1 MSGVLERF
9 LRYVQIETT
18 SDESSA
24 TSPTTTCQWD
34 LLRLLEREM
43 RELGMEG
50 VHLSEYGVLR
60 AALPGSG
67 PRIGLIAHVDTSP
80 EAPGAGVKPV
90 LHAGWDGSPITLA
103 PGICIDP
110 SGTADMKRYA
120 GGTIVTSDGSTLLGA
135 DDKAGVAIIMEACS
149 ILLADPS
156 LPRPALAVAFTPDE
170 EAGRGVEHFDTTAFG
185 ASLAY
190 TVDGGPVGH
199 VETQTFN
206 AAAADLRVTG
216 RQVHPGSAKGLMV
229 NAARIASEMVAS
241 LGAEEMPENSEGM
254 QGYTY
259 PLSIAGNAAEARIR
273 ILLRD
278 FTREGLEARASS
290 LEALG
295 RWFSVK
301 YPGAA
306 IELSTKE
313 QYRNPAEVLSRDRRL
328 VERAMEG
335 IRAAGLDPV
344 EGSIRGGTDG
354 SRLSFMGIPCVN
366 LPTGGE
372 MFHSRTE
379 WIAVEGIELAL
390 SSLLGTL
397 AAWASGPASGD

>member
-135 DDKAGVAIIMEACS
+135 DDKAGVAVIMSLAET
-149 ILLADPS
+149 LLNDPKLLHGDVRIS
-156 LPRPALAVAFTPDE
+156 FTPDE
-170 EAGRGVEHFDTTAFG
+170 EVGAGTKHFDLKTFEVRARP
-185 ASLAY
+185 AA
-190 TVDGGPVGH
+190 PV
-199 VETQTFN
+199 
-206 AAAADLRVTG
+206 
-216 RQVHPGSAKGLMV
+216 
-229 NAARIASEMVAS
+229 
-241 LGAEEMPENSEGM
+241 
-254 QGYTY
+254 
-259 PLSIAGNAAEARIR
+259 
-273 ILLRD
+273 
-278 FTREGLEARASS
+278 
-290 LEALG
+290 
-295 RWFSVK
+295 
-301 YPGAA
+301 
-306 IELSTKE
+306 
-313 QYRNPAEVLSRDRRL
+313 
-328 VERAMEG
+328 
-335 IRAAGLDPV
+335 AGLRPGMSGLID
-344 EGSIRGGTDG
+344 
-354 SRLSFMGIPCVN
+354 
-366 LPTGGE
+366 
-372 MFHSRTE
+372 
-379 WIAVEGIELAL
+379 W
-390 SSLLGTL
+390 
-397 AAWASGPASGD
+397 SGPRQPEG